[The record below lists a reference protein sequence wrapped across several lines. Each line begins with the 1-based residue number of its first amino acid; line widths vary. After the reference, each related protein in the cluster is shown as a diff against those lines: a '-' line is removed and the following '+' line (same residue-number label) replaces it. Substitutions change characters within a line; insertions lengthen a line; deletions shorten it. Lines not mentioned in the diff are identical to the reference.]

1 MKKLLIFLLI
11 SITISSVIKSAD
23 TSKKEPNPLQK
34 CKIRNAAEHDQL
46 KVLTRYVDENYTF
59 KNITMNGQPLLA
71 TTQLCLPVVTLLLQG
86 GADPLEQ
93 LVGKDITCF
102 DLWINQALETERRE
116 KRNKKIEIV
125 ATMARH
131 LFKQGNPEPVLALR
145 KRIRGYGYFE
155 QRLPELPTITMHYS
169 AATGKWGLRSN
180 SQDLNTIITL
190 DLHAQDEDED

>member
-1 MKKLLIFLLI
+1 M
-11 SITISSVIKSAD
+11 TISSCLKSSF
-23 TSKKEPNPLQK
+23 TGKEEPNTLQK
-34 CKIRNAAEHDQL
+34 CKIRNAAEHDRL
-46 KVLTRYVDENYTF
+46 EVLRRYVENYTF
-59 KNITMNGQPLLA
+59 KGITMNGQPLLA

-93 LVGKDITCF
+93 LVGTAITCF

-155 QRLPELPTITMHYS
+155 QRLPELPTIAMHYS
-169 AATGKWGLRSN
+169 AAKGKWVLESN
-180 SQDLNTIITL
+180 NRDLNTIITL
-190 DLHAQDEDED
+190 DLHPQDEDED